1 MSIVF
6 QLLQSKK
13 EAFATLKCED
23 TKKTNTT
30 YPLLRYFFVT
40 SRQNTNSTKMSAT
53 EDIVFSRNTVEFVTV
68 AAEFCAYVERSN
80 EHSRKEFVDTLLK
93 LLPLLYIK
101 AQMLPD
107 EERISDDDLEDFVSE
122 DSYEVMRMTIYD
134 LLADKDSYLDV
145 FVNDMKYSD
154 TPITKS
160 ISEDIADI
168 YQDIKNFVCLFQLG
182 INETMHDAIIECNEH
197 FRTYWGQTLTNTLRA
212 LHDIRYNTSLDDE
225 EQDDNEL

>member
-1 MSIVF
+1 M
-6 QLLQSKK
+6 
-13 EAFATLKCED
+13 D
-23 TKKTNTT
+23 T
-30 YPLLRYFFVT
+30 
-40 SRQNTNSTKMSAT
+40 T

-93 LLPLLYIK
+93 LLP
-101 AQMLPD
+101 D
-107 EERISDDDLEDFVSE
+107 EERISDDDLEDFVTE
-122 DSYEVMRMTIYD
+122 DSYEVMRMTIYE

-225 EQDDNEL
+225 EEQDDNEL

>member
-1 MSIVF
+1 M
-6 QLLQSKK
+6 
-13 EAFATLKCED
+13 
-23 TKKTNTT
+23 NG
-30 YPLLRYFFVT
+30 
-40 SRQNTNSTKMSAT
+40 T

-80 EHSRKEFVDTLLK
+80 EQTRKDFVDTLLK

-107 EERISDDDLEDFVSE
+107 EERISEDDLEDFVTE
-122 DSYEVMRMTIYD
+122 DSYEVMRMTIFD

-160 ISEDIADI
+160 ISEDLADI
-168 YQDIKNFVCLFQLG
+168 YQDVKNFVTQFQLG
-182 INETMHDAIIECNEH
+182 INETMHDAILECREH
-197 FRTYWGQTLTNTLRA
+197 FRLYWGQTLVNTLRA
-212 LHDIRYNTSLDDE
+212 LHDLHYNMPDE
-225 EQDDNEL
+225 EEEGNQHDHEDF